1 MAGTNLPP
9 IHLRH
14 KRLALVA
21 TVLVLLISACDSST
35 SGEAPIAG
43 ATGNQVVTDLSND
56 ALFAPTPPILEIAIL
71 PGELNFTW
79 NNVITA
85 TRTSLYAYDTI
96 TRNEWL
102 VSDAIS
108 AEDTQFN
115 VATVSHELPWHSRQY
130 RIELC
135 DVDDCVS
142 SLRVGLSGRAIDS
155 IQTLTPAVSLSGEEF
170 GQSVAINDNG
180 RVAAIAEPLAGSV
193 TISTRNNN
201 DWSLSSSIDIS
212 DVISSTRK
220 LDIAMST
227 DGDTIAVL
235 SNETDV
241 RENNDNANINSITKP
256 RLLILERL
264 GESWFI
270 TKELDISALTGTR
283 SDTNGASGENTEES
297 VTLDETGLYLSANGK
312 RVLLSTPES
321 LILFTELAGSWQPSI
336 LVNALPSQRLA
347 TSLGVSSSLD
357 RIHFA
362 SIDVAGVSI
371 QGLQIIANE
380 SFVTQLYSLPQ
391 LTPTSDIQLA
401 SSASGDKFVV
411 LAWEN
416 RGDSRLIPVAWQ
428 YQSHI
433 EGIEGIEGITDDN
446 AAAMP
451 VLQLDIERSGRFK
464 QASDNATLQL
474 AANHDLSTIIFAWQ
488 SLAGSD
494 AALTS
499 VIAENNANDSRQA
512 WQHALELP
520 QSAPG
525 FAKSA
530 FVGHLALSHDGRV
543 LMISVPREH
552 GRALSEAL
560 DTINI
565 NTGQILVLQ

>member
-35 SGEAPIAG
+35 SGEPPIAG

-56 ALFAPTPPILEIAIL
+56 ALFAPTPPILEIAIH

-380 SFVTQLYSLPQ
+380 SLVTQLYSLPQ
-391 LTPTSDIQLA
+391 VTPTSDIQLA
-401 SSASGDKFVV
+401 SSASGDKLVV

-428 YQSHI
+428 FQSR
-433 EGIEGIEGITDDN
+433 IEGITDDN
-446 AAAMP
+446 ATAMP